1 MSLGKFN
8 ANEQR
13 KEIRV
18 GNFTQIQCRSPK
30 RNKTRHYA
38 RKLALPVND
47 VSFFY
52 YFPVNKP
59 TKKKNHR
66 FHTNNFVFFS
76 FPASI
81 KVKCN
86 KSRKAKLSP

>member
-59 TKKKNHR
+59 TIKI
-66 FHTNNFVFFS
+66 TDSTQIILFS
-76 FPASI
+76 FPS
-81 KVKCN
+81 
-86 KSRKAKLSP
+86 LLQ